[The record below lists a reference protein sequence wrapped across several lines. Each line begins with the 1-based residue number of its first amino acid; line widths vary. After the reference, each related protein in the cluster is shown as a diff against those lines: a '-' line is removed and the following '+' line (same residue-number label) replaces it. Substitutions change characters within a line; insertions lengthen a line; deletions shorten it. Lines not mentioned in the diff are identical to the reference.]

1 MPPDSLRSVK
11 AKKLARET
19 TRGDVIQMEMEKYYN
34 FDWSEII
41 LRIFPSV
48 IILNDVKIKAVQS
61 GPDLIGHDVKNI
73 KLKEN
78 LQV

>member
-1 MPPDSLRSVK
+1 MPPDTVSGLSKLR
-11 AKKLARET
+11 LARET
-19 TRGDVIQMEMEKYYN
+19 TRGDSIQMEMEKYYN
-34 FDWSEII
+34 FDWNYII
-41 LRIFPSV
+41 LRTFPSV